1 MVTGQPQL
9 RSPRL
14 GSTEVTTGSPERPST
29 PHSDPLFF
37 ALLVALNLQT
47 AFLSPLV
54 AMAAF
59 YLKAWVRRT

>member
-1 MVTGQPQL
+1 
-9 RSPRL
+9 L